1 MRDAGCEPALIRCFL
16 QCRERGETK
25 YLLQLLDRHRRELLD
40 VLHREQRRIDCLDYL
55 VYQIKKE
62 GCPPR

>member
-1 MRDAGCEPALIRCFL
+1 M
-16 QCRERGETK
+16 QCRERGETE
-25 YLLQLLDRHRRELLD
+25 YLLQLLDRHRRELMD